1 MFRTLSA
8 ALIVLTSCASVVPTP
23 VAHDMPRIK
32 EPTRTSYIIGC
43 LQHNLPITACVCFEE
58 VIVKLKGT
66 NDHTTFTDLDMAV
79 AQQKC
84 MEVLKPLLQE
94 EMKDVIEE
102 EMRKQQLKDRI

>member
-1 MFRTLSA
+1 M
-8 ALIVLTSCASVVPTP
+8 
-23 VAHDMPRIK
+23 
-32 EPTRTSYIIGC
+32 
-43 LQHNLPITACVCFEE
+43 
-58 VIVKLKGT
+58 KGT
-66 NDHTTFTDLDMAV
+66 SDHTTFTDLDMAV